1 MANFFLSNRIK
12 LDQNVS
18 ELNKFDLLWPI
29 YLVHFKMKQPS
40 FKLICNI
47 TEDNLNYYSEI
58 HICVSVCSA
67 KYIFSSLFKQVTDQ
81 IESLEEACKHM
92 EVAMKLFKTY
102 EETADA
108 DPSMVTDQYLDP
120 LHLMLEMP
128 DMSRLEK
135 PAKPPMP
142 SLVRMSK

>member
-1 MANFFLSNRIK
+1 
-12 LDQNVS
+12 
-18 ELNKFDLLWPI
+18 
-29 YLVHFKMKQPS
+29 
-40 FKLICNI
+40 
-47 TEDNLNYYSEI
+47 
-58 HICVSVCSA
+58 
-67 KYIFSSLFKQVTDQ
+67 
-81 IESLEEACKHM
+81 M

-142 SLVRMSK
+142 SLVRM

>member
-1 MANFFLSNRIK
+1 
-12 LDQNVS
+12 
-18 ELNKFDLLWPI
+18 
-29 YLVHFKMKQPS
+29 
-40 FKLICNI
+40 
-47 TEDNLNYYSEI
+47 
-58 HICVSVCSA
+58 
-67 KYIFSSLFKQVTDQ
+67 
-81 IESLEEACKHM
+81 
-92 EVAMKLFKTY
+92 MKLFKTY

>member
-1 MANFFLSNRIK
+1 
-12 LDQNVS
+12 
-18 ELNKFDLLWPI
+18 
-29 YLVHFKMKQPS
+29 MKHPS
-40 FKLICNI
+40 FKLIHSNI

-58 HICVSVCSA
+58 HICVSVSLSVCSA
-67 KYIFSSLFKQVTDQ
+67 KYIFYSLFKQVTDQ
-81 IESLEEACKHM
+81 IESLEEASKHM

-108 DPSMVTDQYLDP
+108 DPSMVTDQYLNP

-142 SLVRMSK
+142 SLVRIFNFDFFMRLSICG

>member
-1 MANFFLSNRIK
+1 MTNLSCSF
-12 LDQNVS
+12 QN
-18 ELNKFDLLWPI
+18 ETPFIQL
-29 YLVHFKMKQPS
+29 
-40 FKLICNI
+40 
-47 TEDNLNYYSEI
+47 TEDSLNYHSET
-58 HICVSVCSA
+58 HICMSVSLFVCSS
-67 KYIFSSLFKQVTDQ
+67 KYIFSSLYKQVTDQ
-81 IESLEEACKHM
+81 IEALEEASKHM

-142 SLVRMSK
+142 SLVRLNKAQIKLVFILAR

>member
-1 MANFFLSNRIK
+1 
-12 LDQNVS
+12 
-18 ELNKFDLLWPI
+18 
-29 YLVHFKMKQPS
+29 MKHPS

-58 HICVSVCSA
+58 HTCVSVCSA

-81 IESLEEACKHM
+81 IEALEEASKHM

-142 SLVRMSK
+142 SLVRLNKAQIKLVFILAR

>member
-1 MANFFLSNRIK
+1 MT
-12 LDQNVS
+12 
-18 ELNKFDLLWPI
+18 LLA
-29 YLVHFKMKQPS
+29 
-40 FKLICNI
+40 
-47 TEDNLNYYSEI
+47 
-58 HICVSVCSA
+58 CSA
-67 KYIFSSLFKQVTDQ
+67 KYIFSSLFKQIIDQ
-81 IESLEEACKHM
+81 IESLEEASKHM

-108 DPSMVTDQYLDP
+108 DPSMMTDQYLDP

-142 SLVRMSK
+142 SLVRINYKFQIKLVFIYHTRAIKGQLISKGNFSVSNSPKKRT

>member
-1 MANFFLSNRIK
+1 
-12 LDQNVS
+12 
-18 ELNKFDLLWPI
+18 
-29 YLVHFKMKQPS
+29 MKRPS

-67 KYIFSSLFKQVTDQ
+67 KYILSSLFKQVTDQ

-135 PAKPPMP
+135 PAKPPVP
-142 SLVRMSK
+142 QVR